1 MNSSQLL
8 VSGVQQLNIHLD
20 NEQLSLLMRFITLLQ
35 KWNQAYNLT
44 AIEDT
49 DEIISKHILD
59 SLSVAEYLEGEN
71 IIDVGSGAGLP
82 GIPLAI
88 LYPQKQ
94 FTLLDSN
101 AKKTRFIQ
109 QAAIDLGLKN
119 VQALHLRVEDYSPT
133 GHPAGHPTGQMMNN
147 FSTLISRAF
156 ASSDKLFDSCKQ
168 LLKHLDEDGRII
180 FMLGKQKQLEAL
192 PNGYNVVD
200 IQSIKIPRLEAQR
213 HIAIVQKIGQ
223 EDR

>member
-20 NEQLSLLMRFITLLQ
+20 NEQLSLLTRFITLLQ

-133 GHPAGHPTGQMMNN
+133 GHPAGQMMNN

>member
-1 MNSSQLL
+1 MQPELQLAG
-8 VSGVQQLNIHLD
+8 GVQQLNIQADDKQLD
-20 NEQLSLLMRFITLLQ
+20 LLLQ
-35 KWNQAYNLT
+35 YVQLLKKWNQTYNLT

-49 DEIISKHILD
+49 NEIISKHILD
-59 SLSVAEYLEGEN
+59 SLSVAEYLQGEN

-88 LYPQKQ
+88 FCPDKQ

-119 VQALHLRVEDYSPT
+119 VQVLHQRVEDFLPIIEANGKAT
-133 GHPAGHPTGQMMNN
+133 NEFN
-147 FSTLISRAF
+147 TLLSRAF
-156 ASSDKLFDSCKQ
+156 AASDKLFVSYQ
-168 LLKHLDEDGRII
+168 QVLKCLSEQGRII
-180 FMLGKQKQLEAL
+180 FMLGKQNHLEAL

-200 IQSIKIPRLEAQR
+200 IHSIEIPNLEAQR
-213 HIAIVQKIGQ
+213 HIAIV
-223 EDR
+223 ERN

>member
-1 MNSSQLL
+1 MQPELQLAE
-8 VSGVQQLNIHLD
+8 GVQQLNIQADDKQLD
-20 NEQLSLLMRFITLLQ
+20 LLLQ
-35 KWNQAYNLT
+35 YVQLLKKWNQTYNLT

-49 DEIISKHILD
+49 NEIISKHILD
-59 SLSVAEYLEGEN
+59 SLSVAEYLQGEN

-88 LYPQKQ
+88 FCPDKQ

-119 VQALHLRVEDYSPT
+119 VQVLHQRVEDFLPIIEANGKAT
-133 GHPAGHPTGQMMNN
+133 NEFN
-147 FSTLISRAF
+147 TLLSRAF
-156 ASSDKLFDSCKQ
+156 AASDKLFVSCQ
-168 LLKHLDEDGRII
+168 QVLKCLSEQGRII
-180 FMLGKQKQLEAL
+180 FMLGKQNHLEAL

-200 IQSIKIPRLEAQR
+200 IHSIEIPNLEAQR
-213 HIAIVQKIGQ
+213 HIAIV
-223 EDR
+223 ERN